1 VGKKKKASSGNIS
14 PAMKTKNVLL
24 LIVIVVV
31 IITFY
36 YSYTGSQDQ
45 SAYVDEINAERT
57 DKDRFM
63 KTSPES
69 PFKDASTEFTSLKY
83 FPPDIRYKVTA
94 ELTPVQSKKPV
105 VLSTNDGREQQYI
118 EYAYA
123 DFDFDGY
130 HNRLLI
136 LEVLNSGPMRGKLFL
151 AFGDETSARETYGA
165 GRYLDVVKVPGA
177 NTITLDFNKAYN
189 PYCAYVEKYSCPF
202 PPRENLLSIAIR
214 AGEKVYREQ

>member
-1 VGKKKKASSGNIS
+1 MGKEGQAASRKVG
-14 PAMKTKNVLL
+14 PAMKTKNILL

-31 IITFY
+31 LITFY

-45 SAYVDEINAERT
+45 SAYVDEINTERV
-57 DKDRFM
+57 DKDRYM

-69 PFKDASTEFTSLKY
+69 PFAENPDVFTKLNY

-94 ELTPVQSKKPV
+94 TLTPVQNKKPV
-105 VLSTNDGREQQYI
+105 MLSTNDGKQQQYV

-123 DFDFDGY
+123 EFDLDGY
-130 HNRLLI
+130 NNKLLI
-136 LEVLNSGPMRGKLFL
+136 LEVLDAGPFRGKLFL
-151 AFGDETSARETYGA
+151 AFGDETSAGETYGA
-165 GRYLDVVKVPGA
+165 GRYLDVNKVPGA

-202 PPRENLLSIAIR
+202 PPPENLLKVALR
-214 AGEKVYREQ
+214 AGEKVYHE